1 MLSKLTKNKCAKIL
15 AGFMVFM
22 FAMTVISRG
31 AASMTVAQ
39 VAAIHPGTRS
49 LETIVTGEGTM
60 EQQTENGFWTLAGLV
75 LEKVYVQKGQK
86 LRKGDVLAKVQ
97 AKSLE
102 EKIQTLQKEIRGL
115 ELQSEEAQD
124 TIRRNRQEK
133 RETIK
138 SQKKQNREQY
148 QQKKQE
154 LTAAVETASTEYD
167 NAKETAQTEKLQAAR
182 TVEDAAKPVEVDGTL
197 AAGRLELA
205 QKQKKLDRLK
215 EQKQKGS
222 EGENTEDDI
231 SALEDEIASLQLQLQ
246 IQEQTLQQKQADQK
260 ETLKRARDDY
270 RRTVSENRRKVK
282 KAKASLKKARNK
294 LAECHPEKG
303 TEAEREIKTEINYTK
318 EQNDLQIREKQKMLR
333 QLQELAGAGGAVR
346 ADQDGVVTAVHVK
359 SGDVTNESAVLLYAG
374 NGEKLQFTSLMEK
387 REAKKLSVGDEVTLK
402 TAEKKIR
409 GLTISSIEEQ
419 LQSDGT
425 EKRKVTVQVPQGKC
439 RIGQVAEMTVR
450 KESGPYDVTIPLT
463 ALHTEQ
469 GKNYVY
475 VIRSVK
481 TVLGKQKTASRVD
494 VTVLKRNG
502 SFAAISEDNLSQE
515 DQVITEATR
524 IIRAGDRVRLQE
536 G

>member
-182 TVEDAAKPVEVDGTL
+182 AVEDAAKPVEVDGTL

-231 SALEDEIASLQLQLQ
+231 SALEDEIASLQL
-246 IQEQTLQQKQADQK
+246 
-260 ETLKRARDDY
+260 
-270 RRTVSENRRKVK
+270 
-282 KAKASLKKARNK
+282 
-294 LAECHPEKG
+294 
-303 TEAEREIKTEINYTK
+303 
-318 EQNDLQIREKQKMLR
+318 

-481 TVLGKQKTASRVD
+481 TVLGKQKTVSRVD

>member
-1 MLSKLTKNKCAKIL
+1 MELDERKLKIL
-15 AGFMVFM
+15 
-22 FAMTVISRG
+22 
-31 AASMTVAQ
+31 Q
-39 VAAIHPGTRS
+39 AIIRTY
-49 LETIVTGEGTM
+49 LETGEPVGSRTISKYSDLNLSSATIRNEMSDLEEMGYILQPHTSAGRIPSDKGYRLYVDTM
-60 EQQTENGFWTLAGLV
+60 LDDKAQEV
-75 LEKVYVQKGQK
+75 HDMKVE
-86 LRKGDVLAKVQ
+86 
-97 AKSLE
+97 LE
-102 EKIQTLQKEIRGL
+102 EK
-115 ELQSEEAQD
+115 A
-124 TIRRNRQEK
+124 
-133 RETIK
+133 
-138 SQKKQNREQY
+138 
-148 QQKKQE
+148 
-154 LTAAVETASTEYD
+154 
-167 NAKETAQTEKLQAAR
+167 
-182 TVEDAAKPVEVDGTL
+182 L

-246 IQEQTLQQKQADQK
+246 TQEQTLQQKRADQK

-359 SGDVTNESAVLLYAG
+359 SGDVTNESAVLRYAG

-463 ALHTEQ
+463 ALQTEQ
-469 GKNYVY
+469 GKNDVY

-481 TVLGKQKTASRVD
+481 TVLGKQKTVSRVD

>member
-15 AGFMVFM
+15 VIFMVFM

-39 VAAIHPGTRS
+39 VAVIHPTTRS
-49 LETIVTGEGTM
+49 LETTVTVEGTV

-75 LEKVYVQKGQK
+75 VEKVYVQKGQK
-86 LRKGDVLAKVQ
+86 LCKGDVLAKVQ
-97 AKSLE
+97 AKSLQ

-124 TIRRNRQEK
+124 TLLQNRQEK

-154 LTAAVETASTEYD
+154 LSAAVETASTEYD
-167 NAKETAQTEKLQAAR
+167 SAKETARTEKLQAAR
-182 TVEDAAKPVEVDGTL
+182 AVEDAAKPVEDDGTL
-197 AAGRLELA
+197 ASGRLELA
-205 QKQKKLDRLK
+205 QKQKKLERLK

-222 EGENTEDDI
+222 EAENIDDDI
-231 SALEDEIASLQLQLQ
+231 STLEDEIASLQLQLQ
-246 IQEQTLQQKQADQK
+246 TQEQTLQQKQADQQ
-260 ETLKRARDDY
+260 ETLKRAREDY

-282 KAKASLKKARNK
+282 KAKDTLKKAKNK
-294 LAECHPEKG
+294 LAECRPEKG
-303 TEAEREIKTEINYTK
+303 TEAEIKTGINYTK
-318 EQNDLQIREKQKMLR
+318 EQNDLQIKEKQKTLC
-333 QLQELAGAGGAVR
+333 QLQELAGAGGTVR

-359 SGDVTNESAVLLYAG
+359 AGDVTNESAVLRYAG
-374 NGEKLQFTSLMEK
+374 SGEKLQFTSLVEK
-387 REAKKLSVGDEVTLK
+387 REAKKLSVGDEVILK
-402 TAEKKIR
+402 TAEKKMK
-409 GLTISSIEEQ
+409 GFTISSIEEQ

-475 VIRSVK
+475 VMRSEK
-481 TVLGKQKTASRVD
+481 TVLGKQKTAFRVD

-502 SFAAISEDNLSQE
+502 SFAAVSEDNLSSE
-515 DQVITEATR
+515 DQVITEADR